1 MATVQSLSKM
11 MQPGTVLAGGDC
23 ETCGKGGDT
32 PKVVT
37 RVAMAN
43 MEKLNNPVQKVAQSA
58 PKPEAANQNLPKK
71 DAQEPAEKRT
81 LLSPNKP
88 EGK

>member
-1 MATVQSLSKM
+1 MSTVKSLSSM
-11 MQPGTVLAGGDC
+11 MNPGAVLAGGDC
-23 ETCGKGGDT
+23 ETCGKSGDA

-43 MEKLNNPVQKVAQSA
+43 IEKLNTPVQKVAAA
-58 PKPEAANQNLPKK
+58 PKVENTARVAPQVEAAKK
-71 DAQEPAEKRT
+71 PS

>member
-1 MATVQSLSKM
+1 MTVKSLANM

-23 ETCGKGGDT
+23 ETCGKSGDA

-43 MEKLNNPVQKVAQSA
+43 IEKLNKPVSKAAPEAQKVEAE
-58 PKPEAANQNLPKK
+58 PKAEQ
-71 DAQEPAEKRT
+71 PAKRT
-81 LLSPNKP
+81 LLSQNKP
-88 EGK
+88 EAAK